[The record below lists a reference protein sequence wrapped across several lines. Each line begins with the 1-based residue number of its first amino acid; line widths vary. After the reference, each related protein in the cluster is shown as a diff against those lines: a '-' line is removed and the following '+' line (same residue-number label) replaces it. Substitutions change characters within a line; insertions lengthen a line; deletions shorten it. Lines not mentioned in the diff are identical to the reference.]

1 MKTPPVRDGTW
12 LWLAE
17 WAREAQDKVA
27 RECAASQTANPIE
40 TALMRGRW
48 AVYEEILR
56 MDRHLQAVA
65 EANE

>member
-12 LWLAE
+12 LWLVD
-17 WAREAQDKVA
+17 WAREAQEKVA
-27 RECAASQTANPIE
+27 RECASSTTASPVE

-48 AVYEEILR
+48 AVYEDILR
-56 MDRHLQAVA
+56 KDRHMQALD